1 LFIRKTYSVL
11 SKERLKELDEN
22 IKKSSKEYD
31 DLYKEI
37 EIILSGA
44 MDNQLNQL
52 LDPNKRFVIDK
63 DLF

>member
-1 LFIRKTYSVL
+1 MFIRKTYSVL